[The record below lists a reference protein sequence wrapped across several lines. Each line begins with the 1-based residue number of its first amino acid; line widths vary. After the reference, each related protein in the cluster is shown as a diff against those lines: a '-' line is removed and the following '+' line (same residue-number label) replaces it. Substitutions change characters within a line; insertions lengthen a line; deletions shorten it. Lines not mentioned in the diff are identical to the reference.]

1 MTLIVPLH
9 SIIENR
15 KNYLCIDQVYT
26 AMEIFQQ
33 IHGHCR
39 VSSNFTVPSQ
49 EPWPSYL
56 WGRRLGWIRS
66 SLRKGSYLNQEA
78 YEDKLR
84 KLGFD
89 FEARIDKRGFEK
101 FFLALKNWKRINGTT
116 EVPWDY
122 SIPHHDDA
130 WPEETW
136 GLNLGSR
143 RRSILYGNAVLSEEQ
158 TRRLLDIGFNFE
170 HGTPDTRGFE
180 YILQAFLLYK
190 AKEGTLDIPQKFSVP
205 VNSTEWPE
213 ELWGMKL
220 GVKANDIRRG
230 CFAEHKEELDKIGFV
245 WDVRTHRFGLIKKA
259 LLIYREIE
267 GTLDVRQAFVVP
279 SQPRLNQGAWENIW
293 PRELW
298 GMKLGN
304 RVRDIRQGRY
314 AKFREELDE
323 IGFVWIS
330 ERAPSRERQFNLD
343 DLEDAMIDEEEED
356 EVAEQARQR
365 ETAGN

>member
-1 MTLIVPLH
+1 
-9 SIIENR
+9 
-15 KNYLCIDQVYT
+15 
-26 AMEIFQQ
+26 
-33 IHGHCR
+33 
-39 VSSNFTVPSQ
+39 
-49 EPWPSYL
+49 
-56 WGRRLGWIRS
+56 
-66 SLRKGSYLNQEA
+66 
-78 YEDKLR
+78 
-84 KLGFD
+84 
-89 FEARIDKRGFEK
+89 
-101 FFLALKNWKRINGTT
+101 
-116 EVPWDY
+116 
-122 SIPHHDDA
+122 
-130 WPEETW
+130 
-136 GLNLGSR
+136 
-143 RRSILYGNAVLSEEQ
+143 
-158 TRRLLDIGFNFE
+158 
-170 HGTPDTRGFE
+170 
-180 YILQAFLLYK
+180 
-190 AKEGTLDIPQKFSVP
+190 
-205 VNSTEWPE
+205 
-213 ELWGMKL
+213 MKL

-330 ERAPSRERQFNLD
+330 ERAPSRERQLNLD
-343 DLEDAMIDEEEED
+343 DLEDAMIDEEEEEED
-356 EVAEQARQR
+356 EVTEQARQR